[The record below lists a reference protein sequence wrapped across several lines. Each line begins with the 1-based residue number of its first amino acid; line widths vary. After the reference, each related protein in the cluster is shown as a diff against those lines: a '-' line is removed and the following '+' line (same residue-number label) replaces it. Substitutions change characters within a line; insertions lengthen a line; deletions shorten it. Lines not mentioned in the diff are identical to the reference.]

1 MEVAVNP
8 QLQSAVLDKFARPFA
23 DKTRQITDNLDVSVE
38 KQDVVI
44 EKQDKIGDKV
54 KKVISNLE
62 RAGDGMK
69 GAFGRSADGLKE
81 LSMGFI
87 DIKGII
93 EEVSKKFNALG
104 DLFAPFAEI
113 GSFAFAGLNFLQGK
127 SRKQEQQSQ
136 VEPDDSNIIDG
147 EYEVIDG
154 NALPNPNTNNALALT
169 SEVSEGFKNMFSGI
183 NDKIM
188 MALAPVLAGLKAF
201 GAGLFRLTVG
211 LGAMLIPVALFA
223 LKGLAVV
230 AALVAVATAIGLFI
244 SALNGWDAI
253 GDTINMIQNVFGR
266 FANGVRSLI
275 LGINDLL
282 GKVGADFLS
291 KKDREAMIE
300 KNEKEVQRRNRVN
313 AIAKDRDRVNEIGAM
328 DISKEEKLKKIREE
342 GLTTKDSKYNE
353 SGQLVNAQGDVL
365 QKSKEEFQADA
376 TSQAELDILALE
388 SARRLPEL
396 EKRLKNARND
406 SQRETA
412 QKAIEAANN
421 FINKYNETNEVSAQ
435 DRLAKLQSENKRV
448 NLRTI
453 IDDVES
459 DIGGID
465 INNNNMGMVADRYI
479 SKAKQTGE
487 KIAEQTAEGKT
498 TFLDSKLGRQGQLA
512 QIMAP
517 SLQQN
522 ITSAY
527 VQQGQPA
534 VAEALSK

>member
-8 QLQSAVLDKFARPFA
+8 QLQSAVLDKFAKPFA
-23 DKTRQITDNLDVSVE
+23 DKTQKITENLDLSVE

-54 KKVISNLE
+54 KRVISNLE

-113 GSFAFAGLNFLQGK
+113 GNFAFSGINFFK
-127 SRKQEQQSQ
+127 SRQQEQQSQ
-136 VEPDDSNIIDG
+136 VRPDDSIIIDG

-154 NALPNPNTNNALALT
+154 NALPNPNNNALAL
-169 SEVSEGFKNMFSGI
+169 SGEVSEGFKNMFTGI

-188 MALAPVLAGLKAF
+188 MALAPVLAGMKAF
-201 GAGLFRLTVG
+201 GAGLMRLTVG

-291 KKDREAMIE
+291 KKDREEMIE
-300 KNEKEVQRRNRVN
+300 KNEKERQRRNRVN

-448 NLRTI
+448 NLKTI

>member
-23 DKTRQITDNLDVSVE
+23 DKTRQITDNLDLSVE

-62 RAGDGMK
+62 RAGDGIK

-113 GSFAFAGLNFLQGK
+113 GSFAFAGMSFMQTK
-127 SRKQEQQSQ
+127 ARRKQESQSQ
-136 VEPDDSNIIDG
+136 VTPDDSNIIDA

-154 NALPNPNTNNALALT
+154 SALPNPNKNALALPE
-169 SEVSEGFKNMFSGI
+169 EVSDGFKNMFTGI

-201 GAGLFRLTVG
+201 GAGLMRLTVG

-291 KKDREAMIE
+291 DKDREAMIE
-300 KNEKEVQRRNRVN
+300 KNEKERQRRNRVN

-328 DISKEEKLKKIREE
+328 DISKEDKLKKIREE

-435 DRLAKLQSENKRV
+435 DRLAKLKSENKRV

>member
-8 QLQSAVLDKFARPFA
+8 QLQSAVLDKFAKPFA
-23 DKTRQITDNLDVSVE
+23 DKTQKITENLDLSVE

-54 KKVISNLE
+54 KRVISNLE

-113 GSFAFAGLNFLQGK
+113 GNFAFSGINFFK
-127 SRKQEQQSQ
+127 SRQQEQQSQ
-136 VEPDDSNIIDG
+136 VRPDDSNIIDG

-154 NALPNPNTNNALALT
+154 NALPNPNNNALAL
-169 SEVSEGFKNMFSGI
+169 SGEVSEGFKNMFTGI

-188 MALAPVLAGLKAF
+188 MALAPVLAGMKAF
-201 GAGLFRLTVG
+201 GAGLMRLTVG

-291 KKDREAMIE
+291 KKDREEMIE
-300 KNEKEVQRRNRVN
+300 KNEKERQRRNRVN

-448 NLRTI
+448 NLKTI